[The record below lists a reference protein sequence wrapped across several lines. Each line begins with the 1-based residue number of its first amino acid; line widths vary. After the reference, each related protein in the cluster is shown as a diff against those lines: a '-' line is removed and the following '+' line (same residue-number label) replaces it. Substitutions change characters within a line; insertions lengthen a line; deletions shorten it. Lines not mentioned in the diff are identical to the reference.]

1 MSNIEDF
8 FSLDDYVNI
17 IFKISKRANKYGG
30 FFFDVFLYEESS
42 DDSDSDSD
50 ELTILAT
57 RWKYLDWDSKRNIL
71 DSSKIFDPIKSEISY
86 DPILYKDNLIKSCL
100 VEWRFHETDEEYSKV
115 DESKVNGLPADVVEK
130 LLYFYEKAIEEE
142 EERLGKV

>member
-142 EERLGKV
+142 EDRLGKV